1 MLSYRHGYHAGNA
14 ADVLKHF
21 ILIYVLDYIKKKDKS
36 FIFIDSHA
44 GAGKYLISDPYMQKN
59 KEYLQGIEKI
69 LQLKNDNIFLKK
81 YLDLI
86 KSINFNSDLKIY
98 PGSCYLAARSLRP
111 NDNLHFFELHPTEF
125 LNLKKNFKDDSR
137 VIIENEDSY
146 QKLNKLLPPKE
157 KRAVILIDPSYELK
171 DEYEQVFKMLSNCY
185 KKFSLG
191 VYIIWY
197 PILKSNKAVSFT
209 LNILK
214 KNYKNL
220 SHIEMIT
227 DNLNNGMQGSGL
239 FIINCPWSIE
249 KDLKKSL
256 GIIFDCLKKNNNVS
270 KFTFKSNINKPTT
283 SVTVVIKT
291 ATGLAKEIK

>member
-44 GAGKYLISDPYMQKN
+44 GDGKYLISDPYMQKN

-81 YLDLI
+81 YLDLV

-98 PGSCYLAARSLRP
+98 PGSCFLAARSLRP
-111 NDNLHFFELHPTEF
+111 NDNLYFFELHPKEF
-125 LNLKKNFKDDSR
+125 LNLKKNFENDSR
-137 VIIENEDSY
+137 VIIENRDSY
-146 QKLNKLLPPKE
+146 QKLKKLLPPKE

-171 DEYEQVFKMLSNCY
+171 DEYEKVLEILSDCY
-185 KKFSLG
+185 KKFPLG

-197 PILKSNKAVSFT
+197 PVLKNKKSEKFIFNV
-209 LNILK
+209 LK
-214 KNYKNL
+214 KKYKNL
-220 SHIEMIT
+220 SHVEMIT

-239 FIINCPWSIE
+239 FILNCPWSIE
-249 KDLKKSL
+249 NDIKKSL
-256 GIIFDCLKKNNNVS
+256 ETIFDCLKKNNNVS
-270 KFTFKSNINKPTT
+270 KFTFKNNIN
-283 SVTVVIKT
+283 
-291 ATGLAKEIK
+291 

>member
-21 ILIYVLDYIKKKDKS
+21 ILTYILDYIKKKDKG

-59 KEYLQGIEKI
+59 KEYLQGIKKI

-86 KSINFNSDLKIY
+86 KSINFNSELKIY
-98 PGSCYLAARSLRP
+98 PGSCYLAARSLRHK
-111 NDNLHFFELHPTEF
+111 DKLYFFELHPKEF
-125 LNLKKNFKDDSR
+125 LNLKKNFENDSR
-137 VIIENEDSY
+137 VIIENRDSY
-146 QKLNKLLPPKE
+146 QRLNKLLPPKE

-171 DEYEQVFKMLSNCY
+171 DEYEKVLKMLSDCY
-185 KKFSLG
+185 KKFPLG

-197 PILKSNKAVSFT
+197 PVLKNKKSEKFIFNV
-209 LNILK
+209 LK
-214 KNYKNL
+214 KKYKNL

-227 DNLNNGMQGSGL
+227 DNSNSGMQGSGL
-239 FIINCPWSIE
+239 FILNCPWSIE
-249 KDLKKSL
+249 NDIKKSL
-256 GIIFDCLKKNNNVS
+256 ETIFDCLKKNNNVS
-270 KFTFKSNINKPTT
+270 KFTFKNNIN
-283 SVTVVIKT
+283 
-291 ATGLAKEIK
+291 

>member
-21 ILIYVLDYIKKKDKS
+21 ILTYVLDYIKKKDKG

-81 YLDLI
+81 YLDLV

-111 NDNLHFFELHPTEF
+111 NDNLYFFELHPKEF
-125 LNLKKNFKDDSR
+125 LNLKKNFENDSR
-137 VIIENEDSY
+137 VIIENRDSY
-146 QKLNKLLPPKE
+146 QRLNKLLPPKE

-171 DEYEQVFKMLSNCY
+171 DEYEKVLEMLSDCY
-185 KKFSLG
+185 KKFPLG

-197 PILKSNKAVSFT
+197 PVLKNKKSEKFIFNV
-209 LNILK
+209 LK
-214 KNYKNL
+214 KKYKNL
-220 SHIEMIT
+220 SHVEMIT

-239 FIINCPWSIE
+239 FILNCPWSIE
-249 KDLKKSL
+249 NDIKKSL
-256 GIIFDCLKKNNNVS
+256 ETIFDCLKKNNNVS
-270 KFTFKSNINKPTT
+270 KFTFKNNIN
-283 SVTVVIKT
+283 
-291 ATGLAKEIK
+291 

>member
-21 ILIYVLDYIKKKDKS
+21 ILTYILDYIKKKDKG

-59 KEYLQGIEKI
+59 KEYLQGIKKI

-86 KSINFNSDLKIY
+86 KSTNFNSELKIY

-111 NDNLHFFELHPTEF
+111 NDNLYFFELHPKEF
-125 LNLKKNFKDDSR
+125 LNLKKNFENDSR
-137 VIIENEDSY
+137 VIIENRDCY
-146 QKLNKLLPPKE
+146 QRLKKLLPPKE

-171 DEYEQVFKMLSNCY
+171 DEYEKVLKMLSDCY
-185 KKFSLG
+185 KKFPLG

-197 PILKSNKAVSFT
+197 PVLKSEKSEKFIFN
-209 LNILK
+209 LLK

-239 FIINCPWSIE
+239 FILNCPWSIE
-249 KDLKKSL
+249 NDIKKSL
-256 GIIFDCLKKNNNVS
+256 ETIFDCLKKNNNVS
-270 KFTFKSNINKPTT
+270 KFTFKNNIN
-283 SVTVVIKT
+283 
-291 ATGLAKEIK
+291 

>member
-21 ILIYVLDYIKKKDKS
+21 ILIYVLDYIKKKDKG

-81 YLDLI
+81 YLDLV

-98 PGSCYLAARSLRP
+98 PGSCFLAARSLRP
-111 NDNLHFFELHPTEF
+111 NDNLYFFELHPKEF
-125 LNLKKNFKDDSR
+125 LNLKKNFENDSR
-137 VIIENEDSY
+137 VIIENRDSY
-146 QKLNKLLPPKE
+146 QRLKKLLPPKE

-171 DEYEQVFKMLSNCY
+171 DEYEKVSEMLSDCY
-185 KKFSLG
+185 KKFPLG

-197 PILKSNKAVSFT
+197 PVLKNKKSEKFIFNV
-209 LNILK
+209 LK

-220 SHIEMIT
+220 SHVEMIT

-239 FIINCPWSIE
+239 FILNCPWSIE
-249 KDLKKSL
+249 NDIKKSL
-256 GIIFDCLKKNNNVS
+256 ETIFDCLKKNNNVS
-270 KFTFKSNINKPTT
+270 KFTFKNNIN
-283 SVTVVIKT
+283 
-291 ATGLAKEIK
+291 

>member
-21 ILIYVLDYIKKKDKS
+21 ILTYVLDYIKKKDKG

-59 KEYLQGIEKI
+59 KEYLQGIKKI

-86 KSINFNSDLKIY
+86 KSINFNSELKIY

-111 NDNLHFFELHPTEF
+111 NDNLYFFELHPKEF
-125 LNLKKNFKDDSR
+125 LNLKKNFENDSR
-137 VIIENEDSY
+137 VIIENRDSY
-146 QKLNKLLPPKE
+146 QRLNKLLPPKE

-171 DEYEQVFKMLSNCY
+171 DEYEKVLKMLSDCY
-185 KKFSLG
+185 KKFPLG

-197 PILKSNKAVSFT
+197 PVLKNKKSEKFIFNV
-209 LNILK
+209 LK

-220 SHIEMIT
+220 SHVEMIT

-239 FIINCPWSIE
+239 FILNCPWSIE
-249 KDLKKSL
+249 NDIKKSL
-256 GIIFDCLKKNNNVS
+256 ETIFDCLKKNNNVS
-270 KFTFKSNINKPTT
+270 KFTFKNNIN
-283 SVTVVIKT
+283 
-291 ATGLAKEIK
+291 

>member
-21 ILIYVLDYIKKKDKS
+21 ILTYVLDYIKKKDKG

-81 YLDLI
+81 YLDLV

-98 PGSCYLAARSLRP
+98 PGSCFLAARSLRP
-111 NDNLHFFELHPTEF
+111 NDNLYFFELHPKEF
-125 LNLKKNFKDDSR
+125 LNLKKNFENDSR
-137 VIIENEDSY
+137 VIIENRDSC
-146 QKLNKLLPPKE
+146 QGLKKLLPPKE

-171 DEYEQVFKMLSNCY
+171 DEYEKVLKMLSDCY
-185 KKFSLG
+185 KKFPLG

-197 PILKSNKAVSFT
+197 PVLKNKKSEKFIFNV
-209 LNILK
+209 LK
-214 KNYKNL
+214 KKYKNL
-220 SHIEMIT
+220 SHVEMIT

-239 FIINCPWSIE
+239 FILNCPWSIE
-249 KDLKKSL
+249 NDIKKSL
-256 GIIFDCLKKNNNVS
+256 ETIFDCLKKNNNVS
-270 KFTFKSNINKPTT
+270 KFTFKNNIN
-283 SVTVVIKT
+283 
-291 ATGLAKEIK
+291 

>member
-21 ILIYVLDYIKKKDKS
+21 ILTYILDYIKKKDKG

-59 KEYLQGIEKI
+59 KEYLQGIKKI

-111 NDNLHFFELHPTEF
+111 NDNLYFFELHPKEF
-125 LNLKKNFKDDSR
+125 LNLKKNFENDSR
-137 VIIENEDSY
+137 VIIENRDSY
-146 QKLNKLLPPKE
+146 QRLNKLLPPKE

-171 DEYEQVFKMLSNCY
+171 DEYEKVLKMLSDCY
-185 KKFSLG
+185 KKFPLG

-197 PILKSNKAVSFT
+197 PVLKNKKSEKFIFNV
-209 LNILK
+209 LK
-214 KNYKNL
+214 KKYKNL
-220 SHIEMIT
+220 SHVEMIT
-227 DNLNNGMQGSGL
+227 DNSNNGMQGSGL
-239 FIINCPWSIE
+239 FVLNCPWSIE
-249 KDLKKSL
+249 NDIKKSL
-256 GIIFDCLKKNNNVS
+256 ETIFDCLKKNNNVS
-270 KFTFKSNINKPTT
+270 KFTFKNNIN
-283 SVTVVIKT
+283 
-291 ATGLAKEIK
+291 

>member
-21 ILIYVLDYIKKKDKS
+21 ILTYVLDYIKKKDKG
-36 FIFIDSHA
+36 FIFIDSLA

-59 KEYLQGIEKI
+59 REYLQGIKKI

-86 KSINFNSDLKIY
+86 KSINFNSELKIY

-111 NDNLHFFELHPTEF
+111 NDNLYFFELHPKEF
-125 LNLKKNFKDDSR
+125 LNLKKNFENDSR
-137 VIIENEDSY
+137 VITENRDSY
-146 QKLNKLLPPKE
+146 QRLKKLLPPKE

-171 DEYEQVFKMLSNCY
+171 DEYEKVSEMLSDCY
-185 KKFSLG
+185 KKFPLG

-197 PILKSNKAVSFT
+197 PVLKSKKSEKFIFNV
-209 LNILK
+209 LK
-214 KNYKNL
+214 KKYKNL
-220 SHIEMIT
+220 SHVEMIT

-239 FIINCPWSIE
+239 FILNCPWSIE
-249 KDLKKSL
+249 NDIKKSL
-256 GIIFDCLKKNNNVS
+256 ETIFDCLKKNNNVS
-270 KFTFKSNINKPTT
+270 KFTFKNNIN
-283 SVTVVIKT
+283 
-291 ATGLAKEIK
+291 

>member
-1 MLSYRHGYHAGNA
+1 MLSYRHGYHAGNG

-21 ILIYVLDYIKKKDKS
+21 ILTYVLDYIKKKDKS

-44 GAGKYLISDPYMQKN
+44 GAGKYLISDPYMQQN

-69 LQLKNDNIFLKK
+69 LQLKSDNIFLKK

-111 NDNLHFFELHPTEF
+111 NDNLYFFELHPKEF
-125 LNLKKNFKDDSR
+125 LNLKKNFENDSR
-137 VIIENEDSY
+137 VIIENRDSY
-146 QKLNKLLPPKE
+146 QRLNKLLPPKE

-171 DEYEQVFKMLSNCY
+171 DEYEKVSEMLSDCY
-185 KKFSLG
+185 KKFPLG

-197 PILKSNKAVSFT
+197 PVLKSKKSEKFIFNV
-209 LNILK
+209 LK

-220 SHIEMIT
+220 SHVEMII
-227 DNLNNGMQGSGL
+227 DNSNNGMQGSGL
-239 FIINCPWSIE
+239 FILNCPWSIE
-249 KDLKKSL
+249 NDIRKSL
-256 GIIFDCLKKNNNVS
+256 ETIFDCLKKKNNVS
-270 KFTFKSNINKPTT
+270 KFTFKNNIN
-283 SVTVVIKT
+283 
-291 ATGLAKEIK
+291 

>member
-21 ILIYVLDYIKKKDKS
+21 TLIYVLDYVKKKDKN

-44 GAGKYLISDPYMQKN
+44 GAGKYSISDPYMQKN

-69 LQLKNDNIFLKK
+69 FKINNDDIFLKN
-81 YLDLI
+81 YLNLI
-86 KSINFNSDLKIY
+86 KLINFNSNLKIY
-98 PGSCYLAARSLRP
+98 PGSCYLAAIRLSE
-111 NDNLHFFELHPTEF
+111 DDKLHFIELHPTEF
-125 LNLKKNFKDDSR
+125 LNLKKNFEDDSR
-137 VIIENEDSY
+137 IIIENEDSY
-146 QKLNKLLPPKE
+146 KRLIKLLPPKE

-171 DEYEQVFKMLSNCY
+171 DEYEKVSKMLSSCY
-185 KKFSLG
+185 KKFPLG

-197 PILKSNKAVSFT
+197 PVLSNKKSESFV

-214 KNYKNL
+214 ENYKNL

-227 DNLNNGMQGSGL
+227 DNSNDGMQGSGL

-249 KDLKKSL
+249 KDIKKSLETIFNCLKKSNDL
-256 GIIFDCLKKNNNVS
+256 SKLLFKNIIN
-270 KFTFKSNINKPTT
+270 
-283 SVTVVIKT
+283 
-291 ATGLAKEIK
+291 

>member
-21 ILIYVLDYIKKKDKS
+21 ILTYVLDYIKKKDKG

-69 LQLKNDNIFLKK
+69 LQLKSDNIFLKK
-81 YLDLI
+81 YLDLV

-98 PGSCYLAARSLRP
+98 PGSCFLAARSLRP
-111 NDNLHFFELHPTEF
+111 NDNLYLFELHPKEF
-125 LNLKKNFKDDSR
+125 LNLKKNFENDSR
-137 VIIENEDSY
+137 VITENRDSY
-146 QKLNKLLPPKE
+146 QRLKKLLPPTE

-171 DEYEQVFKMLSNCY
+171 DEYEKVLEMLSDCY
-185 KKFSLG
+185 KKFPLG

-197 PILKSNKAVSFT
+197 PVLKNKKSEKFIFNV
-209 LNILK
+209 LK

-220 SHIEMIT
+220 SHVEMIT

-239 FIINCPWSIE
+239 FILNCPWSIE
-249 KDLKKSL
+249 NDIKKSL
-256 GIIFDCLKKNNNVS
+256 ETIFDCLKKNNNVS
-270 KFTFKSNINKPTT
+270 KFTFKNNIN
-283 SVTVVIKT
+283 
-291 ATGLAKEIK
+291 

>member
-21 ILIYVLDYIKKKDKS
+21 ILTYVLDYIKKKDKG

-81 YLDLI
+81 YLDLV

-98 PGSCYLAARSLRP
+98 PGSCFLAAKSLRP
-111 NDNLHFFELHPTEF
+111 NDNLYFFELHPKEF
-125 LNLKKNFKDDSR
+125 LNLKKNFENDSR
-137 VIIENEDSY
+137 VIIENRDSY
-146 QKLNKLLPPKE
+146 QRLNKLLPPKE

-171 DEYEQVFKMLSNCY
+171 DEYEKVLKMLSDCY
-185 KKFSLG
+185 KKFPLG

-197 PILKSNKAVSFT
+197 PVLKSKKSEKFIFNV
-209 LNILK
+209 LK

-220 SHIEMIT
+220 SHVEMIT

-239 FIINCPWSIE
+239 LILNCPWSIE
-249 KDLKKSL
+249 NDIKKSL
-256 GIIFDCLKKNNNVS
+256 ETIFDCLKKNNNVS
-270 KFTFKSNINKPTT
+270 KFTFKNNIN
-283 SVTVVIKT
+283 
-291 ATGLAKEIK
+291 

>member
-21 ILIYVLDYIKKKDKS
+21 ILTYVLDYIKKKDKG

-81 YLDLI
+81 YLDLV

-98 PGSCYLAARSLRP
+98 PGSCFLAAKSLRP
-111 NDNLHFFELHPTEF
+111 NDNLYFFELHPKEF
-125 LNLKKNFKDDSR
+125 LNLKKNFENDSR
-137 VIIENEDSY
+137 VIIENRDSY
-146 QKLNKLLPPKE
+146 QRLKKLLPPKE

-171 DEYEQVFKMLSNCY
+171 DEYEKVLKMLSDCY
-185 KKFSLG
+185 KKFPLG

-197 PILKSNKAVSFT
+197 PVLKSKKSEKFIFNV
-209 LNILK
+209 LK
-214 KNYKNL
+214 KKYKNL
-220 SHIEMIT
+220 SHVEMIT

-239 FIINCPWSIE
+239 FILNCPWSIE
-249 KDLKKSL
+249 NDIKKSL
-256 GIIFDCLKKNNNVS
+256 ETIFDCLKKNNNVS
-270 KFTFKSNINKPTT
+270 KFTFKNNIN
-283 SVTVVIKT
+283 
-291 ATGLAKEIK
+291 

>member
-21 ILIYVLDYIKKKDKS
+21 ILIYVLDYIKKKDKG

-81 YLDLI
+81 YLDLV

-98 PGSCYLAARSLRP
+98 PGSCFLAARSLRP
-111 NDNLHFFELHPTEF
+111 NDNLYFFELHPKEF
-125 LNLKKNFKDDSR
+125 LNLKKNFENDSR
-137 VIIENEDSY
+137 VIIENRDSY
-146 QKLNKLLPPKE
+146 QRLKKLLPPKE

-171 DEYEQVFKMLSNCY
+171 DEYEKVLEMLSDCY
-185 KKFSLG
+185 KKFPLG

-197 PILKSNKAVSFT
+197 PVLKNKKSEKFIFNV
-209 LNILK
+209 LK
-214 KNYKNL
+214 KKYKNL
-220 SHIEMIT
+220 SHVEMIT

-239 FIINCPWSIE
+239 FILNYPWSIE
-249 KDLKKSL
+249 NDIKKSL
-256 GIIFDCLKKNNNVS
+256 ETIFDCLKKNNNVS
-270 KFTFKSNINKPTT
+270 KFTFKNNIN
-283 SVTVVIKT
+283 
-291 ATGLAKEIK
+291 

>member
-21 ILIYVLDYIKKKDKS
+21 ILIYVLDYIKKKDKG

-98 PGSCYLAARSLRP
+98 PGSCFLAARSLRP
-111 NDNLHFFELHPTEF
+111 NDNLYFFELHPKEF
-125 LNLKKNFKDDSR
+125 LNLKKNFENDSR
-137 VIIENEDSY
+137 VIIENRDSY
-146 QKLNKLLPPKE
+146 QRLKKLLPPKE

-171 DEYEQVFKMLSNCY
+171 DEYEKVLEMLSDCY
-185 KKFSLG
+185 KKFPLG

-197 PILKSNKAVSFT
+197 PVLKNKKSEKFIFNV
-209 LNILK
+209 LK
-214 KNYKNL
+214 KKYKNL
-220 SHIEMIT
+220 SHVEMIT

-239 FIINCPWSIE
+239 FILNCPWSIE
-249 KDLKKSL
+249 NDIKKSL
-256 GIIFDCLKKNNNVS
+256 ETIFDCLKKNNNVS
-270 KFTFKSNINKPTT
+270 KFTFKNNIN
-283 SVTVVIKT
+283 
-291 ATGLAKEIK
+291 

>member
-21 ILIYVLDYIKKKDKS
+21 ILIYVLDYIKKKDKG

-59 KEYLQGIEKI
+59 KEYLQGIKKI

-86 KSINFNSDLKIY
+86 KSINFNSELKIY

-111 NDNLHFFELHPTEF
+111 NDNLYFFELHPKEF
-125 LNLKKNFKDDSR
+125 LNLKKNFENDSR
-137 VIIENEDSY
+137 VIIENRDSY
-146 QKLNKLLPPKE
+146 QRLKKLLPPKE

-171 DEYEQVFKMLSNCY
+171 DEYEKVLKMLSDCY
-185 KKFSLG
+185 KKFPLG

-197 PILKSNKAVSFT
+197 PVLKSKKSEKFIFNV
-209 LNILK
+209 LK
-214 KNYKNL
+214 KKYKNL
-220 SHIEMIT
+220 SHVEMIT

-239 FIINCPWSIE
+239 FILNCPWSIE
-249 KDLKKSL
+249 NDIKKSL
-256 GIIFDCLKKNNNVS
+256 ETIFDCLKKNNNVS
-270 KFTFKSNINKPTT
+270 KFTFKNNIN
-283 SVTVVIKT
+283 
-291 ATGLAKEIK
+291 

>member
-21 ILIYVLDYIKKKDKS
+21 ILTYVLDYIKKKDKG

-81 YLDLI
+81 YLDLV

-98 PGSCYLAARSLRP
+98 PGSCFLAARSLRP
-111 NDNLHFFELHPTEF
+111 NDNLYFFELHPKEF
-125 LNLKKNFKDDSR
+125 LNLKKNFENDSR
-137 VIIENEDSY
+137 VIIENRDSY
-146 QKLNKLLPPKE
+146 QRLKKLLPPKE

-171 DEYEQVFKMLSNCY
+171 DEYEKVLEMLSDCY
-185 KKFSLG
+185 KKFPLG

-197 PILKSNKAVSFT
+197 PVLKNKKSEKFIFNV
-209 LNILK
+209 LK

-220 SHIEMIT
+220 SHVEMIT

-239 FIINCPWSIE
+239 FILNCPWSIE
-249 KDLKKSL
+249 NDIKKSL
-256 GIIFDCLKKNNNVS
+256 ETIFDCLKKNNNVS
-270 KFTFKSNINKPTT
+270 KFTFKNNIN
-283 SVTVVIKT
+283 
-291 ATGLAKEIK
+291 

>member
-21 ILIYVLDYIKKKDKS
+21 ILIYVLDYIKKKDKG

-81 YLDLI
+81 YLDLV

-98 PGSCYLAARSLRP
+98 PGSCFLAARSLRP
-111 NDNLHFFELHPTEF
+111 NDNLYFFELHPKEF
-125 LNLKKNFKDDSR
+125 LNLKKNFENDSR
-137 VIIENEDSY
+137 VIIENRDSY
-146 QKLNKLLPPKE
+146 QRLKKLLPPKE

-171 DEYEQVFKMLSNCY
+171 DEYEKVLEMLSDCY
-185 KKFSLG
+185 KKFPHG

-197 PILKSNKAVSFT
+197 PILKNKKSEKFIFNV
-209 LNILK
+209 LK
-214 KNYKNL
+214 KKYKNL
-220 SHIEMIT
+220 SHVEMIT

-239 FIINCPWSIE
+239 FILNCPWSIE
-249 KDLKKSL
+249 NDIKKSL
-256 GIIFDCLKKNNNVS
+256 ETIFDCLKKNNNVS
-270 KFTFKSNINKPTT
+270 KFTFKNNIN
-283 SVTVVIKT
+283 
-291 ATGLAKEIK
+291 

>member
-21 ILIYVLDYIKKKDKS
+21 ILIYVLDYIKKKDKG

-81 YLDLI
+81 YLDLV

-98 PGSCYLAARSLRP
+98 PGSSFLAARSLRP
-111 NDNLHFFELHPTEF
+111 NDNLYFFELHPKEF
-125 LNLKKNFKDDSR
+125 LNLKKNFENDSR
-137 VIIENEDSY
+137 VIIENRDSY
-146 QKLNKLLPPKE
+146 QRLKKLLPPKE
-157 KRAVILIDPSYELK
+157 RRAVILIDPSYELK
-171 DEYEQVFKMLSNCY
+171 DEYEKVSEMLSDCY
-185 KKFSLG
+185 KKFPLG

-197 PILKSNKAVSFT
+197 PVLKSKKSEKFIFNV
-209 LNILK
+209 LK

-220 SHIEMIT
+220 SHVEMIT
-227 DNLNNGMQGSGL
+227 DNLNSGMQGSGL
-239 FIINCPWSIE
+239 FILNCPWSIE
-249 KDLKKSL
+249 NDIKKSL
-256 GIIFDCLKKNNNVS
+256 ETIFDCLKKNNNVS
-270 KFTFKSNINKPTT
+270 KFTFKNNIN
-283 SVTVVIKT
+283 
-291 ATGLAKEIK
+291 

>member
-21 ILIYVLDYIKKKDKS
+21 ILTYVLDYIKKKDKG

-59 KEYLQGIEKI
+59 KEYLQGIKKI

-86 KSINFNSDLKIY
+86 KSINFNSELKIY
-98 PGSCYLAARSLRP
+98 PGSCFLAARSLRP
-111 NDNLHFFELHPTEF
+111 NDNLYFFELHPKEF
-125 LNLKKNFKDDSR
+125 LNLKKNFENDSR
-137 VIIENEDSY
+137 VIIENRDSY
-146 QKLNKLLPPKE
+146 QRLNKLLPPKE

-171 DEYEQVFKMLSNCY
+171 DEYEKVLKMLSDCY
-185 KKFSLG
+185 KKFPLG

-197 PILKSNKAVSFT
+197 PVLKNKKSEKFIFNV
-209 LNILK
+209 LK

-220 SHIEMIT
+220 SHVEMIT

-239 FIINCPWSIE
+239 FILNCPWSIE
-249 KDLKKSL
+249 NDIKKSL
-256 GIIFDCLKKNNNVS
+256 ETIFDCLKKNNNVS
-270 KFTFKSNINKPTT
+270 KFTFKNNIN
-283 SVTVVIKT
+283 
-291 ATGLAKEIK
+291 

>member
-21 ILIYVLDYIKKKDKS
+21 TLIYVLDYVKKKDKN

-44 GAGKYLISDPYMQKN
+44 GAGKYSISDPYMQKN

-69 LQLKNDNIFLKK
+69 FKINNDDIFLKN
-81 YLDLI
+81 YLNLI
-86 KSINFNSDLKIY
+86 KLINFNSNLKIY
-98 PGSCYLAARSLRP
+98 PGSCYLAAKRLSE
-111 NDNLHFFELHPTEF
+111 DDKLHFIELHPTEF
-125 LNLKKNFKDDSR
+125 LNLKKNFEDDSR
-137 VIIENEDSY
+137 IIIENEDSY
-146 QKLNKLLPPKE
+146 KRLIKLLPPKE

-171 DEYEQVFKMLSNCY
+171 DEYEKVSKMLSSCY
-185 KKFSLG
+185 KKFPLG

-197 PILKSNKAVSFT
+197 PVLSNKKSESFV

-214 KNYKNL
+214 ENYKNL

-227 DNLNNGMQGSGL
+227 DNSNDGMQGSGL

-249 KDLKKSL
+249 KDIKKSLETIFNCLKKSNDL
-256 GIIFDCLKKNNNVS
+256 SKLLFKNN
-270 KFTFKSNINKPTT
+270 IN
-283 SVTVVIKT
+283 
-291 ATGLAKEIK
+291 

>member
-21 ILIYVLDYIKKKDKS
+21 ILTYVLDYIKKKDKG
-36 FIFIDSHA
+36 FIFVDSHA

-81 YLDLI
+81 YLDLV

-98 PGSCYLAARSLRP
+98 PGSCFLAAKSLRP
-111 NDNLHFFELHPTEF
+111 NDNLYFFELHPKEF
-125 LNLKKNFKDDSR
+125 LNLKKNFENDSR
-137 VIIENEDSY
+137 VITENRDSY
-146 QKLNKLLPPKE
+146 QRLKKLLPPKE

-171 DEYEQVFKMLSNCY
+171 DEYEKVSEMLSDCY
-185 KKFSLG
+185 KKFPLG

-197 PILKSNKAVSFT
+197 PVLKNKKSEKFIFNV
-209 LNILK
+209 LK
-214 KNYKNL
+214 KKYKNL

-227 DNLNNGMQGSGL
+227 DNSNSGMQGSGL
-239 FIINCPWSIE
+239 FILNCPWSIE
-249 KDLKKSL
+249 NDIKKSL
-256 GIIFDCLKKNNNVS
+256 ETIFDCLKKNNNVS
-270 KFTFKSNINKPTT
+270 KFTFKNNIN
-283 SVTVVIKT
+283 
-291 ATGLAKEIK
+291 

>member
-21 ILIYVLDYIKKKDKS
+21 ILTYVLDYIKKKDKG

-69 LQLKNDNIFLKK
+69 LQQKNDNIFLKK
-81 YLDLI
+81 YLDLV

-98 PGSCYLAARSLRP
+98 PGSCFLAARSLRP
-111 NDNLHFFELHPTEF
+111 NDNLYFFELHPKEF
-125 LNLKKNFKDDSR
+125 LNLKKNFENDSR
-137 VIIENEDSY
+137 VIIENRDSY
-146 QKLNKLLPPKE
+146 QRLKKLLPPKE

-171 DEYEQVFKMLSNCY
+171 DEYEKVLKMLSDCY
-185 KKFSLG
+185 KKFPLG

-197 PILKSNKAVSFT
+197 PVLKSKKSEKFIFNV
-209 LNILK
+209 LK
-214 KNYKNL
+214 KKYKNL
-220 SHIEMIT
+220 SHVEMIT

-239 FIINCPWSIE
+239 FILNCPWSIE
-249 KDLKKSL
+249 NDIKKSL
-256 GIIFDCLKKNNNVS
+256 ETIFDCLKKNNNVS
-270 KFTFKSNINKPTT
+270 KFTFKNNIN
-283 SVTVVIKT
+283 
-291 ATGLAKEIK
+291 

>member
-21 ILIYVLDYIKKKDKS
+21 ILIYVLDYIKKKDKG

-86 KSINFNSDLKIY
+86 KSINFNSELKIY

-111 NDNLHFFELHPTEF
+111 NDNLYFFELHPKEF
-125 LNLKKNFKDDSR
+125 LNLKKNFENDSR
-137 VIIENEDSY
+137 VIIENRDSY
-146 QKLNKLLPPKE
+146 QRLKKLLPPKE

-171 DEYEQVFKMLSNCY
+171 DEYEKVLEMLSDCY
-185 KKFSLG
+185 KKFPLG

-197 PILKSNKAVSFT
+197 PVLKNKKSEKFIFNV
-209 LNILK
+209 LK
-214 KNYKNL
+214 KKYKNL
-220 SHIEMIT
+220 SHVEMIT
-227 DNLNNGMQGSGL
+227 DNSNNGMQGSGL
-239 FIINCPWSIE
+239 FILNCPWSIE
-249 KDLKKSL
+249 NDIKKSL
-256 GIIFDCLKKNNNVS
+256 ETIFDCLKKNNNVS
-270 KFTFKSNINKPTT
+270 KFTFKNNIN
-283 SVTVVIKT
+283 
-291 ATGLAKEIK
+291 

>member
-21 ILIYVLDYIKKKDKS
+21 ILTYVLDYIKKKDKG

-81 YLDLI
+81 YLDLV

-98 PGSCYLAARSLRP
+98 PGSCFLAARSLRP
-111 NDNLHFFELHPTEF
+111 NDNLYFFELHPKEF
-125 LNLKKNFKDDSR
+125 LNLKKNFENDSR
-137 VIIENEDSY
+137 VIIENRDSY
-146 QKLNKLLPPKE
+146 QRLKKLLPPKE

-171 DEYEQVFKMLSNCY
+171 DEYEKVLEMLSDCY
-185 KKFSLG
+185 KKFPLG

-197 PILKSNKAVSFT
+197 PVLKNKKSEKFIFNV
-209 LNILK
+209 LK
-214 KNYKNL
+214 KKYKNL
-220 SHIEMIT
+220 SHVEMIT
-227 DNLNNGMQGSGL
+227 DNSNNGMQGSGL
-239 FIINCPWSIE
+239 FILNCPWSIE
-249 KDLKKSL
+249 NDIKKSL
-256 GIIFDCLKKNNNVS
+256 ETIFDCLKKNNNVS
-270 KFTFKSNINKPTT
+270 KFTFKNNIN
-283 SVTVVIKT
+283 
-291 ATGLAKEIK
+291 

>member
-21 ILIYVLDYIKKKDKS
+21 ILTYVLDYIKKKDKG

-81 YLDLI
+81 YLDLV
-86 KSINFNSDLKIY
+86 KSINFNSELKIY
-98 PGSCYLAARSLRP
+98 PGSCFLAARSLRP
-111 NDNLHFFELHPTEF
+111 NDNLYFFELHPKEF
-125 LNLKKNFKDDSR
+125 LNLKKNFENDSR
-137 VIIENEDSY
+137 VIIENRDSY
-146 QKLNKLLPPKE
+146 QRLNKLLPPKE

-171 DEYEQVFKMLSNCY
+171 DEYEKVLKMLSDCY
-185 KKFSLG
+185 KKFPLG

-197 PILKSNKAVSFT
+197 PVLKNKKSEKFIFN
-209 LNILK
+209 LLK

-220 SHIEMIT
+220 SHVEMIT

-239 FIINCPWSIE
+239 FILNCPWSIE
-249 KDLKKSL
+249 NDIKKSL
-256 GIIFDCLKKNNNVS
+256 ETIFDCLKKNNNVS
-270 KFTFKSNINKPTT
+270 KFTFKNNIN
-283 SVTVVIKT
+283 
-291 ATGLAKEIK
+291 